1 MLSVRFWVFV
11 MMSVCTL
18 FFQNQESMSGAA
30 AAEKANVPRT
40 AGGAAQPENQ
50 AENPVMLI
58 PTAFSTFVLALSA
71 QFEGPAKSILGF
83 VQRVAP
89 QVVSTPEYAANMLRG
104 LQGVLAHLAIVVT
117 ITISSIPPILALRAR
132 RDDANAQ
139 ADGEAKTDQNGGNG
153 GDEATSARPVVKK
166 LPGLVQDIDNVSG
179 LPLYTWVWL
188 SALETA
194 LNYGSTWQERYYVPG
209 QTAYMTLELYVAI
222 NIIHVFYV
230 FVKEGDYLTYKVP
243 MLIHHALSLAS
254 YMNGLRTGR
263 LVYMANVL
271 ALCEITTVALCFVFI
286 LKDGLVGSGGL
297 VQTGLAVFGGL
308 SWLLYVVFRIVLFP
322 AFLYFYINDILQL
335 PDDEYAK
342 VSNFEKYFYTGTI
355 LFLFAA
361 SCMWFGQITKG
372 ALKVLGYGSKKKQK
386 TE

>member
-1 MLSVRFWVFV
+1 
-11 MMSVCTL
+11 
-18 FFQNQESMSGAA
+18 
-30 AAEKANVPRT
+30 
-40 AGGAAQPENQ
+40 
-50 AENPVMLI
+50 
-58 PTAFSTFVLALSA
+58 
-71 QFEGPAKSILGF
+71 
-83 VQRVAP
+83 
-89 QVVSTPEYAANMLRG
+89 
-104 LQGVLAHLAIVVT
+104 
-117 ITISSIPPILALRAR
+117 
-132 RDDANAQ
+132 
-139 ADGEAKTDQNGGNG
+139 
-153 GDEATSARPVVKK
+153 
-166 LPGLVQDIDNVSG
+166 
-179 LPLYTWVWL
+179 
-188 SALETA
+188 
-194 LNYGSTWQERYYVPG
+194 
-209 QTAYMTLELYVAI
+209 MTLELYVAI

-230 FVKEGDYLTYKVP
+230 FVKEEDYLTYKVP

-322 AFLYFYINDILQL
+322 TFLYFYINDILQL

-372 ALKVLGYGSKKKQK
+372 ALKVLGYGSKKKQRQSENK
-386 TE
+386 LN